1 MINENIILR
10 CEDSIEGMFTAVY
23 DAFVYKNKIQKENN
37 ILYNDTI
44 SIEIGQGEN
53 YTLFSTII
61 DVNTDLVKS
70 KKTVSTIKSRLGEN
84 IYGNVFNALCHYDAD
99 RATVVL
105 GFLVRAFKV
114 GQRITEY
121 MSDEYVIR
129 TYEMARKVNNEGQK
143 LNGFLR
149 FSDNGSFL
157 LSKIAPKCN
166 MIPIIMWH
174 FQDRFPGENFVIYD
188 QIRKYAV
195 IHPKGRGCFFISN
208 EQFMQLEENIPQQ
221 MDIFENL
228 WKIYFESTDIRE
240 RFDEHCQINMCP
252 KWYRK
257 NMSEFEEKAI

>member
-10 CEDSIEGMFTAVY
+10 CEDSIEGMFTAIY

-37 ILYNDTI
+37 TLYNDTI
-44 SIEIGQGEN
+44 FIEIGDGGN
-53 YTLFSTII
+53 YNLFSTII
-61 DVNTDLVKS
+61 DVDTDLD
-70 KKTVSTIKSRLGEN
+70 KSRKTASAIKNRLGRN
-84 IYGNVFNALCHYDAD
+84 IYDNVFSALCHYNAD
-99 RATVVL
+99 RATIVL

-114 GQRITEY
+114 GQRIVEH

-174 FQDRFPGENFVIYD
+174 FLDRFPGENFVIYD

-195 IHPKGRGCFFISN
+195 IHPKGKGCFFISN
-208 EQFMQLEENIPQQ
+208 EEYIQLEENIPQKV
-221 MDIFENL
+221 DNFESL

-240 RFDEHCQINMCP
+240 RLNEKCQINLCP

-257 NMSEFEEKAI
+257 NMPEFEEKTI

>member
-10 CEDSIEGMFTAVY
+10 CEDSIEGMFTAIY

-37 ILYNDTI
+37 TVYNDTL

-70 KKTVSTIKSRLGEN
+70 RKTVSTIKSRLGEN
-84 IYGNVFNALCHYDAD
+84 IYGNVFNALCHYD
-99 RATVVL
+99 T
-105 GFLVRAFKV
+105 
-114 GQRITEY
+114 
-121 MSDEYVIR
+121 EYVIR

-195 IHPKGRGCFFISN
+195 IHPKGKGCFFISN

-221 MDIFENL
+221 VDIFENL

-240 RFDEHCQINMCP
+240 RLNERCQINLCP

-257 NMSEFEEKAI
+257 NMPEFEEKAI